1 MIQFP
6 KIIQGGMGVG
16 VSNWRLAQTVSRIG
30 QLGVVSGTALD
41 QVFVRRLA
49 DGDIGGYMRRG
60 LDAFPFPDMARRLWQ
75 EYFVPGG
82 KAPDAP
88 YPTTPMHQRRDPRK
102 LVELCMVANF
112 VEVFLAREGH
122 KNPVGINFLEK
133 VQLPHL
139 ASIYGA
145 MLAGVGYVLMGA
157 GIPLHIPGVLD
168 AFAADRPA
176 EYKLAV
182 TGAVQGQ
189 GEDTMMHFSPTD
201 FAEGRLPVLTRPRFL
216 AIVSSNTL
224 ATTMLRRASG
234 RVDGFVIETPIAG
247 GHNAPPRGKLQLS
260 ETGEPVYGER
270 DRVNIPEMREM
281 GVPFWLAGGFG
292 NAEKLR
298 EALEQ
303 GAAGIQVGT
312 AFAFSEE
319 SGLRADLKNKLLAQ
333 AVAGKGEVFTDP
345 LASPTGFPFKVAQL
359 EGTSSAFNIYQ
370 ERKRVCD
377 LGYLREPYADGE
389 KIGYRCAAEPVANY
403 LSKGGKI
410 EDTVGRKCL
419 CNALLAN
426 IGLAQLRKDDAV
438 EPALVTVGDDLNT
451 IANFLAPGRSSYS
464 ATDVVKS
471 LLSLVPAEAE
481 QESTRAEA
489 VLAATA

>member
-16 VSNWRLAQTVSRIG
+16 VSNWRLAQTVSKLG

-41 QVFVRRLA
+41 QLFVRRLA
-49 DGDIGGYMRRG
+49 EGDDGGNMKRG
-60 LDAFPFPDMARRLWQ
+60 LDAFPFQEMAKRIWN

-82 KAPDAP
+82 KPSEAP
-88 YPTTPMHQRRDPRK
+88 YPNVPMHQRNSPRK
-102 LVELCMVANF
+102 LVELCMVSNF
-112 VEVFLAREGH
+112 VEVFLAKDGH

-133 VQLPHL
+133 VQMPHL

-168 AFAADRPA
+168 AFAAVHMA
-176 EYKLAV
+176 EYKLQV
-182 TGAVQGQ
+182 TGAAVGQ
-189 GEDTMMHFSPTD
+189 DTHMHLNA
-201 FAEGRLPVLTRPRFL
+201 AEYIDGPLPVLRRPRFL

-234 RVDGFVIETPIAG
+234 RVDGLVIETPTAG
-247 GHNAPPRGKLQLS
+247 GHNAPPRGKLQLNAA
-260 ETGEPVYGER
+260 GEPVYGER
-270 DRVNIPEMREM
+270 DHVNIAELREL
-281 GVPFWLAGGFG
+281 GVPFWLAGGYG

-298 EALEQ
+298 EAVEQ

-312 AFAFSEE
+312 AFAFSRE
-319 SGLRADLKNKLLAQ
+319 SGMRADLKKALMAK
-333 AVAGKGEVFTDP
+333 AKVGEGEVFTDP

-359 EGTSSAFNIYQ
+359 EGTASAFQIYQ

-377 LGYLREPYADGE
+377 LGYLREPYAVSEGS
-389 KIGYRCAAEPVANY
+389 IGYRCSAEPVANY
-403 LSKGGKI
+403 VAKGGKV

-419 CNALLAN
+419 CNALMAN
-426 IGLAQLRKDDAV
+426 VGHGQVRKDGAA
-438 EPALVTVGDDLNT
+438 ELPLVTTGDDLNT
-451 IANFLAPGRSSYS
+451 IAQFLAPGEDSYG
-464 ATDVVKS
+464 AEDVVRS
-471 LLSLVPAEAE
+471 LLSALPVESDVEA
-481 QESTRAEA
+481 AM
-489 VLAATA
+489 LATA